1 MKLELICN
9 VAIVKLFLAIGRHNG
24 VIINPLIP
32 DVPAMSIAQHAAN
45 HNMIAASLEAM
56 KLEDFGKLHERY
68 QGMRLA
74 KRAEAV
80 LADADVALRTADR
93 LIANLSAH
101 KNIAG
106 VFEHIRKNIV
116 IIGKMRPSEAKNIL
130 LDDNNDFLDVT
141 RHKLAV
147 WRKTMERISQGE
159 GIVSERTGE
168 YISSNV
174 PLAMAIASASTVT
187 NYLSIV
193 QLCYS
198 ELAKMEAENAQKFN
212 MDSAKVRRCSTMLS
226 DCENAAC
233 FSAMVH

>member
-1 MKLELICN
+1 
-9 VAIVKLFLAIGRHNG
+9 
-24 VIINPLIP
+24 
-32 DVPAMSIAQHAAN
+32 MSPTMTIAQHAAN

-68 QGMRLA
+68 QSMRLA

-80 LADADVALRTADR
+80 LSDADIALRTADR
-93 LIANLSAH
+93 LIASLSNH
-101 KNIAG
+101 KNIADI
-106 VFEHIRKNIV
+106 FDHIRKNSV

-130 LDDNNDFLDVT
+130 LDGSNDFLDIT

-159 GIVSERTGE
+159 GIVNERTGE

-193 QLCYS
+193 QLCYT
-198 ELAKMEAENAQKFN
+198 ELAIKEAQNAQKFC
-212 MDSAKVRRCSTMLS
+212 MDSAKVRRCATMLS
-226 DCENAAC
+226 DCENAAS